1 MATHSIREEL
11 LKQLEQLS
19 LDKQRELL
27 AYACS
32 LMESASPSTG
42 TPGKE
47 LVRFGGVIEAND
59 LLKIAQAIEDDCER
73 VDLGAW

>member
-11 LKQLEQLS
+11 LKQLDQLS

-32 LMESASPSTG
+32 LRESAVPSTG

-47 LVRFGGVIEAND
+47 LVRCGGGIEAND
-59 LLKIAQAIEDDCER
+59 LLKIAQAIEEDCER